1 MLGFL
6 ALYEMKQCNGASL
19 SCSKSQETSSLSLF
33 STMLAVGF
41 VNGNVVCWVSFLL
54 ILSYLDVSIAKF
66 YQVLFCACWDECK
79 GFALNSAPWRVM
91 FTDSH
96 RSNHPS
102 TPGYVAYL
110 IVMGHLSKGLFA
122 RAQFCWKFLQPNS
135 SRALVHFSSCVLFCF
150 GGQGNIELIGSD

>member
-6 ALYEMKQCNGASL
+6 ALYEVKQCSEASL
-19 SCSKSQETSSLSLF
+19 SCSKSQETSSLSPF

-41 VNGNVVCWVSFLL
+41 VDGNVVCWVSLLL
-54 ILSYLDVSIAKF
+54 ILSYLGVSMVKF

-79 GFALNSAPWRVM
+79 GFTLNSAPWRVM
-91 FTDSH
+91 FTDLH

-102 TPGYVAYL
+102 SPGYAAYL

-122 RAQFCWKFLQPNS
+122 CAPFCRKFLHPNP

-150 GGQGNIELIGSD
+150 GTRVILTS